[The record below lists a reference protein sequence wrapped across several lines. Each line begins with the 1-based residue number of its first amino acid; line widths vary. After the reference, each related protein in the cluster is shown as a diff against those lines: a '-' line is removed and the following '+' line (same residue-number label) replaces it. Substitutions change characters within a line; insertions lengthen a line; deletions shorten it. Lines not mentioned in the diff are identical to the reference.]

1 MFVFFS
7 YLGRPHTA
15 GAPHTKRTRSLS
27 THGRSRSFSGIDEK
41 FIDNFQTDPAFSESI
56 WQYDSSQIGKLQR
69 PKIGL
74 QPYRIREPSNR
85 LLRQS
90 GIYRNPTLTRG
101 QKLYLLEKC
110 HVN

>member
-1 MFVFFS
+1 MI

-15 GAPHTKRTRSLS
+15 GSLHRQRTRSLS
-27 THGRSRSFSGIDEK
+27 ARRDRSQSVSGTPENALNDL
-41 FIDNFQTDPAFSESI
+41 QTDSTFSESL
-56 WQYDSSQIGKLQR
+56 WQYYNYHLEKNR
-69 PKIGL
+69 PPKIGL
-74 QPYRIREPSNR
+74 QQYHIKEPSNR

-90 GIYRNPTLTRG
+90 GIYRNPALTRG